1 MILIHDDRFGKKHL
15 TSIFSHIMRFQSP
28 LTIRKMLLI
37 AFLLAGLLPV
47 LMVSLLSFYQARQA
61 LRVEIQHDLQTTGNA
76 VAEHVDRV
84 MNERVQNVRSWS
96 QLAIML
102 DLLIGDIDKRLSIFL
117 AETRRS
123 YAEQYISL
131 DVADLQAHIIA
142 SSRPANIGQ
151 TLHTPPVWMSFRD
164 NGQTITI
171 YHLSHHQLMISAP
184 IFSQNTLQPM
194 GHLMATF
201 NWQVIENLL
210 DHAAQHSTELAL
222 FDNTQHMLAQSR
234 LWSEQKHSLHAKAAL
249 TSRLPLNG
257 WQIHLN
263 KDHDVAVAPVH
274 RLGMIFIA
282 LLGAILVFSVLL
294 VRPLAQNIS
303 RPLETLTRYV
313 QRFRQP
319 GSQPPAASGPA
330 EVQSLHQ
337 AFTQMASDL
346 AESEQQLTRA
356 AKLAV
361 VGEMAA
367 AMSHEVRTPLGI
379 MRSSADVLLREPQLS
394 ADGREVL
401 GFIISETERLNKLV
415 SALIDAAR
423 PRLPNKIPVD
433 LQAHLQHVVAMLQK
447 PAQDKQISLTLQA
460 TQPITIAADQDQMT
474 QVLVNL
480 LMNAIQI
487 LPAGGH
493 INLQLSADSQS
504 AYIAV
509 ADDGP
514 GVPPAQQD
522 HLFEAFFTQRAGGVG
537 LGLAVVKQIIEAHN
551 GTISYSTSAWQGA
564 QFNLSLPL
572 ATA

>member
-1 MILIHDDRFGKKHL
+1 MDDRFGKKHL
-15 TSIFSHIMRFQSP
+15 TRIFSHLMRFHSP

-37 AFLLAGLLPV
+37 AFLLAGLLPA
-47 LMVSLLSFYQARQA
+47 LLVSLLSFYQARQA
-61 LRVEIQHDLQTTGNA
+61 LRIEIQHDLQTTGNA

-96 QLAIML
+96 QLAIMQ
-102 DLLIGDIDKRLSIFL
+102 DVLIGDIDKRLSIFL
-117 AETRRS
+117 AETRHS

-131 DVADLQAHIIA
+131 DVADLQAHIVA

-151 TLHTPPVWMSFRD
+151 ALHTPPVWMSFRD

-171 YHLSHHQLMISAP
+171 YHLNNHQLMISAP

-194 GHLMATF
+194 GQLIATF

-210 DHAAQHSTELAL
+210 NHAAQHSTALAL
-222 FDNTQHMLAQSR
+222 LDNKQHMLAQSSF
-234 LWSEQKHSLHAKAAL
+234 WSSQKHSLHANAAM

-282 LLGAILVFSVLL
+282 LLGAILVFSLLL

-303 RPLETLTRYV
+303 RPLEALTRYV
-313 QRFRQP
+313 QRFRQS
-319 GSQPPAASGPA
+319 GVTAPASSGPA

-337 AFTQMASDL
+337 AFTQMATDL

-394 ADGREVL
+394 EDGREVL

-415 SALIDAAR
+415 SALIDTAR
-423 PRLPNKIPVD
+423 PRPPNKTPLD

-447 PAQDKQISLTLQA
+447 QAQAKKIQLILHA
-460 TQPITIAADQDQMT
+460 TQAVVVDADQDQMT

-487 LPAGGH
+487 LPEGGQVA
-493 INLQLSADSQS
+493 LQLEADDSH
-504 AYIAV
+504 AHMTV
-509 ADDGP
+509 ADNGP

-537 LGLAVVKQIIEAHN
+537 LGLAVVKQIIEAHD
-551 GTISYSTSAWQGA
+551 GTISYSTSPWQGA

>member
-1 MILIHDDRFGKKHL
+1 
-15 TSIFSHIMRFQSP
+15 MRFHPP

-37 AFLLAGLLPV
+37 AFLLTGLLPA
-47 LMVSLLSFYQARQA
+47 LMVSVLSFYQAKYA
-61 LRVEIQHDLQTTGNA
+61 LRSEIQHDLQTTGKA
-76 VAEHVDRV
+76 VAEHVDSV

-96 QLAIML
+96 QLAIMQ
-102 DLLIGDIDKRLSIFL
+102 DLFIGDIDKRLSIFL
-117 AETRRS
+117 AETRQS
-123 YAEQYISL
+123 YAGQYISL
-131 DVADLQAHIIA
+131 DAVDLQGRIIA

-151 TLHTPPVWMSFRD
+151 PLHTPPVWMSFRD
-164 NGQTITI
+164 NGQPITI
-171 YHLSHHQLMISAP
+171 FRLDHQQLMIAAP
-184 IFSQNTLQPM
+184 VVSHNTWQPM
-194 GHLMATF
+194 GQLIATF
-201 NWQVIENLL
+201 NWQVIDNLL

-222 FDNTQHMLAQSR
+222 LDHRQAILAQSR
-234 LWSEQKHSLHAKAAL
+234 HWADQKHSLHATATV
-249 TSRLPLNG
+249 TSHLPLDG

-274 RLGMIFIA
+274 RLGNIFIA
-282 LLGAILVFSVLL
+282 LLGIILVASLLL
-294 VRPLAQNIS
+294 VRPIAQNIS
-303 RPLETLTRYV
+303 RPLEALTRYV

-319 GSQPPAASGPA
+319 GMTPPASSGPA

-337 AFTQMASDL
+337 AFTQMAADL
-346 AESEQQLTRA
+346 EASEQQLTRA

-394 ADGREVL
+394 EDGREVL

-415 SALIDAAR
+415 TALIDSAR
-423 PRLPNKIPVD
+423 PRPPNKIPLD

-447 PAQDKQISLTLQA
+447 QAQSKQIELSLQA
-460 TQPITIAADQDQMT
+460 PRPVIVAADQDQMT

-487 LPAGGH
+487 LPEGGH
-493 INLQLSADSQS
+493 ISLHLKADTQEAHIS
-504 AYIAV
+504 V

-514 GVPPAQQD
+514 GVPPAQQS

-537 LGLAVVKQIIEAHN
+537 LGLAVVKQIIEAHG
-551 GTISYSTSAWQGA
+551 GTISYSTSPWQGA

>member
-1 MILIHDDRFGKKHL
+1 MDDRFGKKHL
-15 TSIFSHIMRFQSP
+15 TSIFSHLMRFHSP

-37 AFLLAGLLPV
+37 AFLLAGLLPA
-47 LMVSLLSFYQARQA
+47 LLVSLLSFYQARQA
-61 LRVEIQHDLQTTGNA
+61 LRIEIQHDLQTTGNA

-96 QLAIML
+96 QLAIMQ
-102 DLLIGDIDKRLSIFL
+102 DMLIGDIDKRLSIFL
-117 AETRRS
+117 AETRHS
-123 YAEQYISL
+123 YAEQYVSL
-131 DVADLQAHIIA
+131 DVADLQAHIVA

-151 TLHTPPVWMSFRD
+151 ALHTPPVWMSFRD

-171 YHLSHHQLMISAP
+171 YHLNNHQLMISAP

-194 GHLMATF
+194 GQLIATF
-201 NWQVIENLL
+201 NWQVIENVLN
-210 DHAAQHSTELAL
+210 HAAQHSTALAL
-222 FDNTQHMLAQSR
+222 LDNKQHMLAQSR
-234 LWSEQKHSLHAKAAL
+234 LWSDQKHSLHAKAAI

-282 LLGAILVFSVLL
+282 LLGAILVFSLLL

-303 RPLETLTRYV
+303 RPLEALTRYV

-319 GSQPPAASGPA
+319 GVTAPTSSGPA

-337 AFTQMASDL
+337 AFTQMATDL

-394 ADGREVL
+394 EDGREVL

-415 SALIDAAR
+415 SALIDTAR
-423 PRLPNKIPVD
+423 PRPPNKTPLD

-447 PAQDKQISLTLQA
+447 QAQAKQIQLILHA
-460 TQPITIAADQDQMT
+460 TQTVVVDADQDQMT

-487 LPAGGH
+487 LPEGGQVA
-493 INLQLSADSQS
+493 LQLEADDSH
-504 AYIAV
+504 AHMTV
-509 ADDGP
+509 ADNGP

-551 GTISYSTSAWQGA
+551 GTISYSTSPWQGA

>member
-1 MILIHDDRFGKKHL
+1 MDDRFGKKHL
-15 TSIFSHIMRFQSP
+15 TRIFSHLMRFHSP

-37 AFLLAGLLPV
+37 AFLLAGLLPA
-47 LMVSLLSFYQARQA
+47 LLVSLLSFYQARDA
-61 LRVEIQHDLQTTGNA
+61 LRIEIQHDLQTTGKA

-96 QLAIML
+96 QLAIMQ
-102 DLLIGDIDKRLSIFL
+102 DMLIGDIDKRLSIFL

-123 YAEQYISL
+123 YAEQYVSL
-131 DVADLQAHIIA
+131 DVADLQAQIVA

-151 TLHTPPVWMSFRD
+151 ALHTPPVWMSFRD

-171 YHLSHHQLMISAP
+171 YHLNNHQLMISAP

-194 GHLMATF
+194 GQLIATF
-201 NWQVIENLL
+201 NWQVIENVLN
-210 DHAAQHSTELAL
+210 HAAQHSTALAL
-222 FDNTQHMLAQSR
+222 LDNKQHMLAKSR
-234 LWSEQKHSLHAKAAL
+234 LWSDQTHSLHAKAAMA
-249 TSRLPLNG
+249 SRLPLNG
-257 WQIHLN
+257 WQVHLN

-282 LLGAILVFSVLL
+282 LLGAILLFSLLL

-303 RPLETLTRYV
+303 RPLEALTRYV

-319 GSQPPAASGPA
+319 GVTAPASSGPA

-337 AFTQMASDL
+337 AFTQMATDL

-394 ADGREVL
+394 EDGREVL

-415 SALIDAAR
+415 SALIDTAR
-423 PRLPNKIPVD
+423 PRPPNKTPLD

-447 PAQDKQISLTLQA
+447 QAQAKQIQLTLHASQA
-460 TQPITIAADQDQMT
+460 VVVDADQDQMT

-487 LPAGGH
+487 LPEGGQVA
-493 INLQLSADSQS
+493 LQLEADN
-504 AYIAV
+504 AHAHMTV
-509 ADDGP
+509 ADNGP
-514 GVPPAQQD
+514 GVPPTQQD

-537 LGLAVVKQIIEAHN
+537 LGLAVVKQIIEAHD
-551 GTISYSTSAWQGA
+551 GTISYSTSPWQGA

>member
-1 MILIHDDRFGKKHL
+1 
-15 TSIFSHIMRFQSP
+15 MRFHSP

-37 AFLLAGLLPV
+37 AFLLAGLLPA
-47 LMVSLLSFYQARQA
+47 LMVSVLSFYQAKSA
-61 LRVEIQHDLQTTGNA
+61 LRTEIQHDLQTTGKA
-76 VAEHVDRV
+76 VAEHVDSV

-96 QLAIML
+96 QLAIMQ

-131 DVADLQAHIIA
+131 DVVDRQGRIIA
-142 SSRPANIGQ
+142 SSRPANIAQ
-151 TLHTPPVWMSFRD
+151 SLQPPPVWMSFRD
-164 NGQTITI
+164 NGQPITI
-171 YHLSHHQLMISAP
+171 YQLHHRRLMIAAP
-184 IFSQNTLQPM
+184 IISQNTLQPM
-194 GHLMATF
+194 GQLIATF

-222 FDNTQHMLAQSR
+222 VDHNQAMLAQSR
-234 LWSEQKHSLHAKAAL
+234 HWPDQKHSLHATAAV
-249 TSRLPLNG
+249 TSHLPLNG
-257 WQIHLN
+257 WQIQLN

-274 RLGMIFIA
+274 RLGNIFIA
-282 LLGAILVFSVLL
+282 LLGIILVSSLL
-294 VRPLAQNIS
+294 MVRPIAQNIS
-303 RPLETLTRYV
+303 RPLEALTRYV
-313 QRFRQP
+313 QHFRQP
-319 GSQPPAASGPA
+319 GVTPPASSGPA

-337 AFTQMASDL
+337 AFTKMAADL
-346 AESEQQLTRA
+346 EKSEQQLTRA

-394 ADGREVL
+394 EDGREVL

-415 SALIDAAR
+415 TALIDSAR
-423 PRLPNKIPVD
+423 PRAPNKIPLD
-433 LQAHLQHVVAMLQK
+433 MQAHLQHVVAMLQK
-447 PAQDKQISLTLQA
+447 QAQAKQITLSLQA
-460 TQPITIAADQDQMT
+460 AQPVIVAADQDQMT

-487 LPAGGH
+487 LPEGGQIALHLAADDQYAH
-493 INLQLSADSQS
+493 IS
-504 AYIAV
+504 V

-514 GVPPAQQD
+514 GVPSLQQS

-537 LGLAVVKQIIEAHN
+537 LGLAVVKQIMEAHD
-551 GTISYSTSAWQGA
+551 GTIGYSTSHWQGA

>member
-1 MILIHDDRFGKKHL
+1 MNDRFGKKHL
-15 TSIFSHIMRFQSP
+15 TSIFSHLMRFHSP

-37 AFLLAGLLPV
+37 AFLLAGLLPA
-47 LMVSLLSFYQARQA
+47 LLVSLLSFYQARQA
-61 LRVEIQHDLQTTGNA
+61 LRIEIQHDLQTTGNA

-96 QLAIML
+96 QLAIMQ
-102 DLLIGDIDKRLSIFL
+102 DMLIGDIDKRLSIFL
-117 AETRRS
+117 AETRHS
-123 YAEQYISL
+123 YAEQYVSL
-131 DVADLQAHIIA
+131 DVADLQAHIVA

-151 TLHTPPVWMSFRD
+151 ALHTPPVWMSFRD

-171 YHLSHHQLMISAP
+171 YHLNNHQLMISAP

-194 GHLMATF
+194 GQLIATF
-201 NWQVIENLL
+201 NWQVIENVLN
-210 DHAAQHSTELAL
+210 HAAQHSTALAL
-222 FDNTQHMLAQSR
+222 LDNKQHMLAQSR
-234 LWSEQKHSLHAKAAL
+234 LWSDQKHSLHAKAAI

-282 LLGAILVFSVLL
+282 LLGAILVFSLLL

-303 RPLETLTRYV
+303 RPLEALTRYV

-319 GSQPPAASGPA
+319 GVTAPTSSGPA

-337 AFTQMASDL
+337 AFTQMATDL

-394 ADGREVL
+394 EDGREVL

-415 SALIDAAR
+415 SALIDTAR
-423 PRLPNKIPVD
+423 PRPPNKTPLD

-447 PAQDKQISLTLQA
+447 QAQAKQIQLILHA
-460 TQPITIAADQDQMT
+460 TQTVVVDADQDQMT

-487 LPAGGH
+487 LPEGGQVA
-493 INLQLSADSQS
+493 LQLEADDSH
-504 AYIAV
+504 AHMTV
-509 ADDGP
+509 ADNGP

-551 GTISYSTSAWQGA
+551 GTISYSTSPWQGA

>member
-1 MILIHDDRFGKKHL
+1 LIHNDHSGKNHL
-15 TSIFSHIMRFQSP
+15 THIFSHLMRFHSP
-28 LTIRKMLLI
+28 LTIRNMLLI
-37 AFLLAGLLPV
+37 AFLLAGLLPA

-61 LRVEIQHDLQTTGNA
+61 LRIEIQHDLQTTGKA

-96 QLAIML
+96 QLAIMQ

-117 AETRRS
+117 AETRQS

-131 DVADLQAHIIA
+131 DVTDLQAHIIA

-151 TLHTPPVWMSFRD
+151 ALHTPPVWMSFRD
-164 NGQTITI
+164 NSQTITI
-171 YHLSHHQLMISAP
+171 YHLNNHQLMISAP
-184 IFSQNTLQPM
+184 IVSQNTLHPM
-194 GHLMATF
+194 GQLIATF
-201 NWQVIENLL
+201 NWRVIENLL

-222 FDNTQHMLAQSR
+222 VDNKHMLAQSS
-234 LWSEQKHSLHAKAAL
+234 LWSDQKHSLHAKAAI

-282 LLGAILVFSVLL
+282 LLGAILVFSLLL

-303 RPLETLTRYV
+303 RPLEALTRYV

-319 GSQPPAASGPA
+319 NTLPPASSGPA

-337 AFTQMASDL
+337 AFTQMATDL

-379 MRSSADVLLREPQLS
+379 MRSSADVLLREAQLS
-394 ADGREVL
+394 EDGREVL

-423 PRLPNKIPVD
+423 PRLPNKIPLD

-447 PAQDKQISLTLQA
+447 PAQAKQITLTLQA
-460 TQPITIAADQDQMT
+460 TQPVIIEADQDQMT

-487 LPAGGH
+487 LPEGGH
-493 INLQLSADSQS
+493 IQLQLSAD
-504 AYIAV
+504 AECANIVV

-514 GVPPAQQD
+514 GVPPAQQG

-551 GTISYSTSAWQGA
+551 GTISYSTSPWQGA

-572 ATA
+572 TTA

>member
-1 MILIHDDRFGKKHL
+1 
-15 TSIFSHIMRFQSP
+15 MRFQSP

-37 AFLLAGLLPV
+37 AFLLAGLLPA
-47 LMVSLLSFYQARQA
+47 LLVSLLSFYQARQA
-61 LRVEIQHDLQTTGNA
+61 LRVEIQHDLQTTGKA

-84 MNERVQNVRSWS
+84 INERVQNVRSWS
-96 QLAIML
+96 QLAIMQ

-123 YAEQYISL
+123 YAEQYVSL
-131 DVADLQAHIIA
+131 DVTDLQGRIIA
-142 SSRPANIGQ
+142 SSRPEKISTSLA
-151 TLHTPPVWMSFRD
+151 TPPIWMSFRD
-164 NGQTITI
+164 NGQTITV
-171 YHLSHHQLMISAP
+171 YQLDQQQLMISAP
-184 IFSQNTLQPM
+184 VVSQNTLQPM
-194 GHLMATF
+194 GQLTATF
-201 NWQVIENLL
+201 NWQVIEKLL

-222 FDNTQHMLAQSR
+222 VDNQDNTLAQSKQ
-234 LWSEQKHSLHAKAAL
+234 WSNQAHSLHARAVV
-249 TSRLPLNG
+249 TSQLPLNG

-274 RLGMIFIA
+274 RLGLIFIA
-282 LLGAILVFSVLL
+282 LLGVILVGSVLL

-303 RPLETLTRYV
+303 RPLEALTRYV

-319 GSQPPAASGPA
+319 GSLPPPSSGPA

-337 AFTQMASDL
+337 AFTQMATDL
-346 AESEQQLTRA
+346 HASEQQLTRA

-379 MRSSADVLLREPQLS
+379 MRSSADVLLRESQLS
-394 ADGREVL
+394 DDGREVL

-415 SALIDAAR
+415 SSLIDAAR
-423 PRLPNKIPVD
+423 PRPLNKIPLD
-433 LQAHLQHVVAMLQK
+433 LQAHLKHVMAMLQK
-447 PAQDKQISLTLQA
+447 QAQHKQITLSLQS
-460 TQPITIAADQDQMT
+460 TQPVMIEADQDQMT

-487 LPAGGH
+487 LPEGGQIALDLTSRDQQAH
-493 INLQLSADSQS
+493 
-504 AYIAV
+504 IAV
-509 ADDGP
+509 ADNGP
-514 GVPPAQQD
+514 GVPASQQS

-551 GTISYSTSAWQGA
+551 GTISYSTSEWQGA

>member
-1 MILIHDDRFGKKHL
+1 MDDRFGKKHL
-15 TSIFSHIMRFQSP
+15 TRIFSHLMRFHSP

-37 AFLLAGLLPV
+37 AFLLAGLLPA
-47 LMVSLLSFYQARQA
+47 LLVSLLSFYQARDA
-61 LRVEIQHDLQTTGNA
+61 LRIEIQHDLQTTGKA

-96 QLAIML
+96 QLAIMQ
-102 DLLIGDIDKRLSIFL
+102 DMLIGDIDKRLSIFL

-123 YAEQYISL
+123 YAEQYVSL
-131 DVADLQAHIIA
+131 DVADLQAQIVA

-151 TLHTPPVWMSFRD
+151 ALHTPPVWMSFRD

-171 YHLSHHQLMISAP
+171 YHLNNHQLMISAP

-194 GHLMATF
+194 GQLIATF
-201 NWQVIENLL
+201 NWQVIENVLN
-210 DHAAQHSTELAL
+210 HAAQHSTALAL
-222 FDNTQHMLAQSR
+222 LDNKQHMLAKSR
-234 LWSEQKHSLHAKAAL
+234 LWSDQTHSLHAKAAM

-257 WQIHLN
+257 WQVHLN

-282 LLGAILVFSVLL
+282 LLGVILLFSLLL

-303 RPLETLTRYV
+303 RPLEALTRYV

-319 GSQPPAASGPA
+319 GVTAPTSSGPA

-337 AFTQMASDL
+337 AFTQMATDL

-394 ADGREVL
+394 EDGREVL

-415 SALIDAAR
+415 SALIDTAR
-423 PRLPNKIPVD
+423 PRPPNKTPLD

-447 PAQDKQISLTLQA
+447 QAQAKQIQLTLHA
-460 TQPITIAADQDQMT
+460 TQAVVVEADQDQMT

-487 LPAGGH
+487 LPEGGQVA
-493 INLQLSADSQS
+493 LQLDADDKH
-504 AYIAV
+504 AYMAV
-509 ADDGP
+509 ADNGP
-514 GVPPAQQD
+514 GVPLAQQG

-537 LGLAVVKQIIEAHN
+537 LGLAVVKQIIEAHD
-551 GTISYSTSAWQGA
+551 GTISYSTSPWQGA

>member
-1 MILIHDDRFGKKHL
+1 MDDRFGKKHL
-15 TSIFSHIMRFQSP
+15 TRIFSHLMRFHSP

-37 AFLLAGLLPV
+37 AFLLAGLLPA
-47 LMVSLLSFYQARQA
+47 LLVSLLSFYQARDA
-61 LRVEIQHDLQTTGNA
+61 LRIEIQHDLQTTGKA

-96 QLAIML
+96 QLAIMQ
-102 DLLIGDIDKRLSIFL
+102 DMLIGDIDKRLSIFL

-123 YAEQYISL
+123 YAEQYVSL
-131 DVADLQAHIIA
+131 DVADLQAQIVA

-151 TLHTPPVWMSFRD
+151 ALHTPPVWMSFRD
-164 NGQTITI
+164 NGQIITI
-171 YHLSHHQLMISAP
+171 YHLNNHQLMISAP

-194 GHLMATF
+194 GQLIATF
-201 NWQVIENLL
+201 NWQVIENVLN
-210 DHAAQHSTELAL
+210 HAAQHSTALAL
-222 FDNTQHMLAQSR
+222 LDNKQHLLAKSR
-234 LWSEQKHSLHAKAAL
+234 LWSDQTHSLHAKAAMN
-249 TSRLPLNG
+249 SRLPLHG

-282 LLGAILVFSVLL
+282 LLGAILMFSLLL

-303 RPLETLTRYV
+303 RPLEALTRYV

-319 GSQPPAASGPA
+319 GVTAPTSSGPA

-337 AFTQMASDL
+337 AFTQMATDL

-394 ADGREVL
+394 EDGREVL

-415 SALIDAAR
+415 SALIDTAR
-423 PRLPNKIPVD
+423 PRPPNKTPLD

-447 PAQDKQISLTLQA
+447 QAQAKQIQLTLHASQA
-460 TQPITIAADQDQMT
+460 VVVDADRDQMT

-480 LMNAIQI
+480 LMNAFQI
-487 LPAGGH
+487 LPEGGQVA
-493 INLQLSADSQS
+493 LQLEADD
-504 AYIAV
+504 AHAHMTV
-509 ADDGP
+509 ADNGP

-537 LGLAVVKQIIEAHN
+537 LGLAVVKQIIEAHD
-551 GTISYSTSAWQGA
+551 GTISYSTSPWQGA

>member
-1 MILIHDDRFGKKHL
+1 MDDRFGKKHL
-15 TSIFSHIMRFQSP
+15 TRIFSHLMRFHSP

-37 AFLLAGLLPV
+37 AFLLAGLLPA
-47 LMVSLLSFYQARQA
+47 LLVSLLSFYQARDA
-61 LRVEIQHDLQTTGNA
+61 LRIEIQHDLQTTGKA

-84 MNERVQNVRSWS
+84 MKERVQNVRSWS
-96 QLAIML
+96 QLAIMQ
-102 DLLIGDIDKRLSIFL
+102 DMLIGDIDKRLSIFL

-123 YAEQYISL
+123 YAEQYVSL
-131 DVADLQAHIIA
+131 DVADLQAQIVA

-151 TLHTPPVWMSFRD
+151 ALHTPPVWMSFRD

-171 YHLSHHQLMISAP
+171 YHLNNHQLMISAP

-194 GHLMATF
+194 GQLIATF
-201 NWQVIENLL
+201 NWQVIENVLN
-210 DHAAQHSTELAL
+210 HAAQHSTALAL
-222 FDNTQHMLAQSR
+222 LDNKQHLLAKSR
-234 LWSEQKHSLHAKAAL
+234 LWSDQTHSLHAQAAM
-249 TSRLPLNG
+249 TSRLPLHG

-282 LLGAILVFSVLL
+282 LLGAILMFSLLL

-303 RPLETLTRYV
+303 RPLEALTRYV

-319 GSQPPAASGPA
+319 GVTAPASSGPA

-337 AFTQMASDL
+337 AFTQMAADL

-394 ADGREVL
+394 EDGREVL

-415 SALIDAAR
+415 SALIDTAR
-423 PRLPNKIPVD
+423 PRPPNKTPLD

-447 PAQDKQISLTLQA
+447 QAQAKQIQLTLHASQA
-460 TQPITIAADQDQMT
+460 VVVDADQDQMT

-480 LMNAIQI
+480 LMNAFQI
-487 LPAGGH
+487 LPEGGQVA
-493 INLQLSADSQS
+493 LQLEADD
-504 AYIAV
+504 AHAHMTV
-509 ADDGP
+509 ADNGP

-537 LGLAVVKQIIEAHN
+537 LGLAVVKQIIEAHD
-551 GTISYSTSAWQGA
+551 GTISYSTSPWQGA